1 MGNYVYFVLRLL
13 CLTLRNYLA
22 VAALHAFV
30 YFLCKPA
37 SFSFAFWK
45 RELGH
50 QISFFELD
58 IASLSNQKSVVTRI
72 WMISEQLSH
81 LLSRFEVVLTSIKF
95 KSVWI
100 EKVSSGL
107 HTQQGLVANRIGG
120 VGVMKIICGHQ
131 WQGKILC

>member
-1 MGNYVYFVLRLL
+1 MGNDIYFVLRLL
-13 CLTLRNYLA
+13 RLTLRNYLA
-22 VAALHAFV
+22 VAALHTFV

-45 RELGH
+45 GELGH
-50 QISFFELD
+50 QVSFFELD

-72 WMISEQLSH
+72 WMIPEQLSH

-107 HTQQGLVANRIGG
+107 HTQQGLVANRIGS
-120 VGVMKIICGHQ
+120 VGVMKIIGGHQ